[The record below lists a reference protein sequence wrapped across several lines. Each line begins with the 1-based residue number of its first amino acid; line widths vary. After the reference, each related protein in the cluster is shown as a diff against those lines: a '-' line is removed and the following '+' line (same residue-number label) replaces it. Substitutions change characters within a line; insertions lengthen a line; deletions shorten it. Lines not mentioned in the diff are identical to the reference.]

1 MREELSACGALY
13 LVPQEAV
20 DRALGAGGRAREGEP
35 WEEVKGIG
43 IRLGVDAVLVGA
55 LLSYVE
61 REGGSFGARRPARVG
76 FLLRLR
82 RIPDGKELWRAEFE
96 EAQKPLLE
104 DITGLGRF
112 IARGGRYQTADEL
125 AAAGARAAAE
135 SLCRHVGSHR

>member
-1 MREELSACGALY
+1 LREELAACGALY

-20 DRALGAGGRAREGEP
+20 DRALGAGGLAREGEP
-35 WEEVKGIG
+35 WDQVKGVG

-112 IARGGRYQTADEL
+112 VARGGRYQTADEL